1 MIWCWQRSCKHQN
14 YPYEKLHKYKYF
26 TGEEILP
33 SNQCTVIEKAKF
45 TNYTL
50 GKDLE
55 KQTKKQ
61 VDALK
66 SLNLPNKIDELK
78 QIGSIFLESQII

>member
-1 MIWCWQRSCKHQN
+1 M
-14 YPYEKLHKYKYF
+14 
-26 TGEEILP
+26 
-33 SNQCTVIEKAKF
+33 IEKAKF

-78 QIGSIFLESQII
+78 QIESIFLESQII